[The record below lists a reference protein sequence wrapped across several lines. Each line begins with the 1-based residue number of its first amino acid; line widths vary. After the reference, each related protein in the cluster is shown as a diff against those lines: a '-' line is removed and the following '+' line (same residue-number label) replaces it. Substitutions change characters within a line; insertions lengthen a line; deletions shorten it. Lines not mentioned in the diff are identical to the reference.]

1 MARSMLYCCPM
12 TTSFVS
18 KLLKTYNL
26 FTHIHRT
33 RSDFYSMTIGDVNSS
48 NSFRLAVK
56 LFDFTQARIG
66 VQADTMEPEI
76 QLTWAIPGI
85 QVWLTRSYSR
95 LPAVLDKL
103 IRSVQHRYTIE
114 YAAGCYVDKDGHEPD
129 LVVQWNFGLDPDS
142 HESKESKLR
151 RNLFW
156 LRDTIQGRQHIET
169 IYSEKGV
176 YPLLL
181 PEGPL
186 AAELTIDHCVRW
198 RQLGPAVKFTS
209 ASFKFERPVSVGDH
223 KDREWTG
230 SSVRGETADEMCRNM
245 VQEIVR
251 RRLRNHHTPDGARTL
266 HSVMERVK
274 VLETLPNDTK
284 TEVIGDLAAFLDH
297 YRCRE
302 EMRR

>member
-1 MARSMLYCCPM
+1 MLCAICHSMKP
-12 TTSFVS
+12 SFVS
-18 KLLKTYNL
+18 KFLTKHNL
-26 FTHIHRT
+26 FTHIR
-33 RSDFYSMTIGDVNSS
+33 RENDNYYSLSIGDVHSS
-48 NSFRLAVK
+48 RAVRVSAK
-56 LFDFTQARIG
+56 LFDFGRVKLG
-66 VQADTMEPEI
+66 VQVDAMEPTI
-76 QLTWAIPGI
+76 QFSWAVPGLQLWI
-85 QVWLTRSYSR
+85 SFSSAQ
-95 LPAVLDKL
+95 LPAALDGLVRRVK
-103 IRSVQHRYTIE
+103 HRYAIE